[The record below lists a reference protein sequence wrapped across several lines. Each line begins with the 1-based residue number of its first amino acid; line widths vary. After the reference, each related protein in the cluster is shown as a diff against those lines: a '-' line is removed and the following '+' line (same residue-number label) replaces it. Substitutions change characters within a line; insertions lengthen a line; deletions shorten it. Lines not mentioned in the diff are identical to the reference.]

1 MASYL
6 IGLREQIN
14 GFFNCQ
20 WFDCKTKCFISEG
33 TSPKVSNQYCVSGLD
48 QTTEGKNCDQLV
60 TGFYSAVVTHLIMDE
75 DCPAKDA
82 TLQPY
87 FEKVFAAQKA

>member
-1 MASYL
+1 
-6 IGLREQIN
+6 
-14 GFFNCQ
+14 
-20 WFDCKTKCFISEG
+20 
-33 TSPKVSNQYCVSGLD
+33 
-48 QTTEGKNCDQLV
+48 
-60 TGFYSAVVTHLIMDE
+60 MDE